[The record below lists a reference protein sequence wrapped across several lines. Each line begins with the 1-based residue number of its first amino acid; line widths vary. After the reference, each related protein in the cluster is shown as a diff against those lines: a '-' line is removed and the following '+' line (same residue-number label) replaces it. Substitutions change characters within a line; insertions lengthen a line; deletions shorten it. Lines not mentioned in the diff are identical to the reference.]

1 MTYNK
6 LISFLIFFF
15 LLACSKDNNIDLS
28 NAENVFQPKLNV
40 SFVNYIHYYKFY
52 SCIHNKNHAKVFHL
66 FLNIIL

>member
-6 LISFLIFFF
+6 QISFLIFFF

-40 SFVNYIHYYKFY
+40 SFVIYLHYMM
-52 SCIHNKNHAKVFHL
+52 HMAE
-66 FLNIIL
+66 